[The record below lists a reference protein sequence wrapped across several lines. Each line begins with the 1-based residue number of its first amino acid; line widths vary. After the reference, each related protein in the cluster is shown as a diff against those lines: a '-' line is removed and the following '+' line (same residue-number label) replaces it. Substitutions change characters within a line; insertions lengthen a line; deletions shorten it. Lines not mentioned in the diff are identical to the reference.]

1 VKSGKVVESAI
12 TKFNIAFVP
21 TWTIRIPSNG
31 ESIALSTSKNSYVA
45 LSSNSTVKSLI
56 GWKPSK
62 SQLLLLTFNTK
73 GLITAASGISDLSSP
88 FALSYSQELGIVG
101 LAKTADQGVAVFK
114 LSK

>member
-1 VKSGKVVESAI
+1 
-12 TKFNIAFVP
+12 
-21 TWTIRIPSNG
+21 
-31 ESIALSTSKNSYVA
+31 
-45 LSSNSTVKSLI
+45 
-56 GWKPSK
+56 
-62 SQLLLLTFNTK
+62 LTFNTK